1 MNRQKKKS
9 DFYTFWMSWKEHLL
23 SPAIS
28 LSICALNSERKRK
41 QEEEEKS
48 EEYER
53 LKKEREYR

>member
-1 MNRQKKKS
+1 MIEMRNVYPCSLYYAKYCRILLPA
-9 DFYTFWMSWKEHLL
+9 TF
-23 SPAIS
+23 